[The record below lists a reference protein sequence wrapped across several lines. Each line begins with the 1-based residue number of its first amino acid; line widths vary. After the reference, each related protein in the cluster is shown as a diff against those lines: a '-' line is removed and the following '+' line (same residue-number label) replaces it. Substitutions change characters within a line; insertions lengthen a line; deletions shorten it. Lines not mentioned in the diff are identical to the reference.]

1 MADLLVLTLAGVA
14 IAITSPIVVFIV
26 LKLVRRRQHNKRIDL
41 TEPRPFYLY
50 RK

>member
-1 MADLLVLTLAGVA
+1 MADLLVLTFAGVA

-26 LKLVRRRQHNKRIDL
+26 LKLVQRRRNKRIDL
-41 TEPRPFYLY
+41 IEPRPFYLY